1 MSTDILP
8 KSSTP
13 LSTSTRHKRSQSTAA
28 TAHEPRVAPLPQDDP
43 AMLVGLVLAYGR
55 QGQGDVKA
63 IPSLLLERLHD
74 QARSGDPSCTLVL
87 DYLGRKVHRGRPAV
101 SHYQVP
107 TEIVSAD
114 PAIKEDR

>member
-13 LSTSTRHKRSQSTAA
+13 SSTSTRPKRSQSTAS
-28 TAHEPRVAPLPQDDP
+28 TAHEPRMAPLPQDDP
-43 AMLVGLVLAYGR
+43 AMLVGLVLAYAR

-63 IPSLLLERLHD
+63 IPFPLLELLRD
-74 QARSGDPSCTLVL
+74 QARCGDPTCRLVL
-87 DYLGRKVHRGRPAV
+87 HYLGRKALGSCRTVGQQDA
-101 SHYQVP
+101 P

-114 PAIKEDR
+114 PAIKEGP